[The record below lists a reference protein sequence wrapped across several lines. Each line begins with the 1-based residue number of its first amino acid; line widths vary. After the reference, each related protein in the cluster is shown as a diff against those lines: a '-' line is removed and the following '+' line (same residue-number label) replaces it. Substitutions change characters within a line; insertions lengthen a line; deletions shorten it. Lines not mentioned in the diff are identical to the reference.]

1 MIVSTQA
8 LLLDRERAKAS
19 ERAVS
24 AGLTEEQLAVCD
36 LLTRAGPELTVDE
49 EHQVKSV
56 VEQVLAALKR
66 KKLVLDC
73 RKEQRTRAALRVTVE
88 EDAGP
93 APGEV
98 HPTDL
103 CPEVRRRVP
112 ARVLFESYFDDGD
125 SVYDR
130 VA

>member
-1 MIVSTQA
+1 MKYRHAYHAGNFADVHKHITLLA
-8 LLLDRERAKAS
+8 L
-19 ERAVS
+19 
-24 AGLTEEQLAVCD
+24 
-36 LLTRAGPELTVDE
+36 
-49 EHQVKSV
+49 
-56 VEQVLAALKR
+56 LAALKR
-66 KKLVLDC
+66 KKLVLYC